1 LFNKRKKI
9 YFITKHI
16 QGYPQST
23 LSAVV
28 GSAGEQGRAAEE
40 VASGSLPMAGPAPL
54 ALAHFH
60 PEEVITLFYSGLEQ
74 RKFLFLLK
82 EFYLWRRFSYASLI
96 YVRFILLTFCCLT
109 CDGADWCVN
118 P

>member
-60 PEEVITLFYSGLEQ
+60 PEEVITLFYSGLVQ
-74 RKFLFLLK
+74 RKKILISVKRILFMETL
-82 EFYLWRRFSYASLI
+82 SYASLLYI
-96 YVRFILLTFCCLT
+96 RFILLTF
-109 CDGADWCVN
+109 VV
-118 P
+118 